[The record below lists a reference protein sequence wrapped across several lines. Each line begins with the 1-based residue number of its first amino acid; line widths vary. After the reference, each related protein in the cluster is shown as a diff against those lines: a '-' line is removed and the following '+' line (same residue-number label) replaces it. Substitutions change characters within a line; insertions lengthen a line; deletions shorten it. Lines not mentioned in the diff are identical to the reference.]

1 MSLPNAAL
9 TALGSLPLMGWAETL
24 HAGRKMVTDKEGYM
38 HLIQYLTEHLG
49 LFETPEGEPLGDSS
63 VMELFE
69 EQLSA
74 QIIMVCGQ
82 NPQLSF
88 SERNTV
94 IREIDAI
101 VYDLEEILAKVADQR
116 ATAKQTLF
124 ITEFS
129 GLIKNLF
136 DQEIAKLLP
145 Q

>member
-1 MSLPNAAL
+1 
-9 TALGSLPLMGWAETL
+9 
-24 HAGRKMVTDKEGYM
+24 MVTDKDGYM

-49 LFETPEGEPLGDSS
+49 LFETPDTQNVSDDT

-82 NPQLSF
+82 NPSLSF
-88 SERNTV
+88 SERNTI
-94 IREIDAI
+94 IREVDAI
-101 VYDLEEILAKVADQR
+101 VYDFEEILASVANHR
-116 ATAKQTLF
+116 ATPEQTLF

-136 DQEIAKLLP
+136 DQEIAKF
-145 Q
+145 QSHA